1 MNYILN
7 AYAIQDIGHRTNQED
22 CFFPPFIDPCHYD
35 ASDREWTFYDGTPHT
50 DDRLFIVCDGMG
62 GHDRGEIASQTVTQ
76 VMSSYLLKSASI
88 EGAFPDDMVEKAVD
102 KALSALAEQDNPEEV
117 MKMGTTM
124 ALLKFHTDGATVA
137 HIGDSRVYHFR
148 PAQNAEAARMMSCTE
163 DHTMV
168 NDMVHSGQI
177 THAQAMRSKKRHI
190 LSRAMMSYQEMK
202 PKAEIHHITDIKPGD
217 VFFLCTDGILEKT
230 DDETLCRLLT
240 DPNYGDVQRIQMVL
254 HECLENRD
262 NHTAIFI
269 RVQDIL
275 NTTDRKS
282 ADASLAPGTVLRSDN
297 YTYHIEKVLGSGAFG
312 ITYLVNTNVAMQG
325 QLGTI
330 HTGVKVAL
338 KEFFMHK
345 EMKRQGVELI
355 PISDE
360 ESVKLYADKFRRE
373 ASKLAMLSHPNIVKV
388 LEVFEANNTIY
399 YSMEYLP
406 DGTLNDYVNKKGG
419 LPEKEAIACIRQIA
433 SALLYLHTN
442 KLLHLDIKP
451 ANIMR
456 IESTNTLKIID
467 FGLAKRYEKNGDPES
482 SSSLGSG
489 TTGYAPLE
497 QADTHGEHEFSPEM
511 DVYALGATY
520 YKLLTAHVPN
530 NAIDVLNKGLNTLPL
545 VKKDV
550 SQKSIDAIKAAMEPT
565 KTKRLKTVD
574 AFLDMLPRVDDETVF
589 KQTENRD
596 FRLWMVIVIGVAV
609 ISTVFGILF
618 FNDRNRER
626 VSPAVTTT
634 DENLLEIPMVEVEG
648 GTFIMGC
655 DTRTDPEAEDD
666 EAPMHKVKV
675 SSFRI
680 SKHEVT
686 QALWRTV
693 MDDTDMTRS
702 KNAKF
707 PIANVSW
714 EEVQSFIK
722 RLNKRTGRH
731 YRLPTEAEWEYAAR
745 GGKKTTERY
754 KYSGG
759 NNLEKVG
766 WCAENSGNHLHP
778 VGTLL
783 PNELGIYDMSG
794 NVWEYC
800 SDLYGA
806 YGTDSKTPPKE
817 NGQGGYHVIRGGSW
831 ISGRHACRVSYR
843 QDESIL
849 SGTMDVGVRLA
860 E

>member
-22 CFFPPFIDPCHYD
+22 CFFPAFIDPCHYD
-35 ASDREWTFYDGTPHT
+35 ATEREWSFYDGTPHT

-88 EGAFPDDMVEKAVD
+88 EGSFPDEMVGKAVEKARQ
-102 KALSALAEQDNPEEV
+102 ALVEQDDPEEV

-124 ALLKFHTDGATVA
+124 ALLKFHAEGATVA

-148 PAQNAEAARMMSCTE
+148 PAQKSEAARMLFRTE

-168 NDMVHSGQI
+168 NDLVHSGRI
-177 THAQAMRSKKRHI
+177 THAQAMRSKDRHI
-190 LSRAMMSYQEMK
+190 LSRAMMSHQGIK
-202 PKAEIHHITDIKPGD
+202 PKADIHHITDIKSGD
-217 VFFLCTDGILEKT
+217 VFFLCTDGILET
-230 DDETLCRLLT
+230 LDDERLCSLLT
-240 DPNYGDVQRIQMVL
+240 DPNYGDVQRIQMIL
-254 HECLENRD
+254 HECLDNRD
-262 NHTAIFI
+262 NHTALFI

-275 NTTDRKS
+275 NTTDRRTS
-282 ADASLAPGTVLRSDN
+282 DASLAPGTVLRSDN
-297 YTYHIEKVLGSGAFG
+297 YTYHIERVLGSGAFG

-345 EMKRQGVELI
+345 EMKRQGVDLI
-355 PISDE
+355 PVSDE
-360 ESVKLYADKFRRE
+360 ESVKRYADKFRRE

-406 DGTLNDYVNKKGG
+406 DGTLNDYVNKRGG

-482 SSSLGSG
+482 NSSLGSG

-497 QADTHGEHEFSPEM
+497 QADAYGEHEFSPEM

-530 NAIDVLNKGLNTLPL
+530 NAIDVLNKGLYTLPL

-565 KTKRLKTVD
+565 KAKRLKTVD
-574 AFLDMLPRVDDETVF
+574 AFLDMLPRVDDETIF
-589 KQTENRD
+589 KETETRD

-609 ISTVFGILF
+609 ISTIFGILF
-618 FNDRNRER
+618 FNDHERKETETPVAATSGNRLDIE
-626 VSPAVTTT
+626 
-634 DENLLEIPMVEVEG
+634 MVEVKG
-648 GTFIMGC
+648 GTFVMGC
-655 DTRTDPEAEDD
+655 DTKTDPEAEED
-666 EAPMHKVKV
+666 ESPRHVVEV
-675 SSFRI
+675 SSFKMSR
-680 SKHEVT
+680 HEVT
-686 QALWRTV
+686 QALWKAV
-693 MDDTDMTRS
+693 MEDADMTGS
-702 KNAKF
+702 KNARY

-714 EEVQSFIK
+714 DEVQTFIK
-722 RLNKRTGRH
+722 RLNERTGHH

-745 GGKKTTERY
+745 GGNGKETGH

-759 NNLEKVG
+759 DDIEKVG
-766 WCAENSGNHLHP
+766 WCGQNSGNHLHP

-783 PNELGIYDMSG
+783 PNALGIYDMSG

-800 SDLYGA
+800 SDWYGEYKA
-806 YGTDSKTPPKE
+806 GKQVNPTGEKE
-817 NGQGGYHVIRGGSW
+817 GNYHVIRGGSW
-831 ISGRHACRVSYR
+831 ASEPHTCRVSYR

-849 SGTMDVGVRLA
+849 SGGVDVGVRLV